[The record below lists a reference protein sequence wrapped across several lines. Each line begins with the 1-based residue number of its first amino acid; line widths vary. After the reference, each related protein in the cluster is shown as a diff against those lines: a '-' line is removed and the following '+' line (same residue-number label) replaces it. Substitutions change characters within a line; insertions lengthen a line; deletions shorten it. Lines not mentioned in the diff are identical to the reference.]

1 MKRKGNATLIGAFV
15 VAGLVLVIAAVIV
28 AGGGKFFVRK
38 ERVVMHFSGSIYGLQ
53 VGAPVVFRG
62 VRLGTVSS
70 VGLVY
75 DPTVDDFMIPVQ
87 ADLEPDAIRNLGGL
101 LETAGRNE
109 DDPILPALVSRGLRA
124 QLTMQSLLTGQLY
137 VDLDLR
143 PEKPGVLRSPNVSQ
157 RAMEIPTTSTAIQNL
172 KNQIDGM
179 DLRRLMDDVSAIAS
193 SARAVVAGPQ
203 LKATLD
209 NVMAITADLRRLA
222 DQLQGRI
229 GPLADSAGATLNDA
243 RRAADKVSSAA
254 DGVKSSAARIG
265 ATADSAGRLLA
276 PDSKLVLSI
285 ERAAEQLGQAATAL
299 AQQAGESGVVD
310 EAGQA
315 MQDVSRAA
323 RSVREL
329 AETLKRQPDALL
341 RGRRGNE
348 AGAAVPPAQALPPA
362 PGPAPAPAPPTEA
375 PR

>member
-1 MKRKGNATLIGAFV
+1 MKRRGNATLIGTFV
-15 VAGLVLVIAAVIV
+15 VIGLVLVIAAVIV

-62 VRLGTVSS
+62 VRLGTVSAI
-70 VGLVY
+70 GLVY
-75 DPTVDDFMIPVQ
+75 DRTADDFMIPVY

-109 DDPILPALVSRGLRA
+109 KDPILPALVSRGLRA

-143 PEKPGVLRSPNVSQ
+143 PQKPGVLRSPNVEQ
-157 RAMEIPTTSTAIQNL
+157 RGMEIPTTATAIQNL

-179 DLRRLMDDVSAIAS
+179 DLRRLIDDVSAIAS

-209 NVMAITADLRRLA
+209 NVVAITADLRRMA
-222 DQLQGRI
+222 DTLQARI
-229 GPLADSAGATLNDA
+229 GPLADRASTTLDDA
-243 RRAADKVSSAA
+243 RRAADKVGSAA
-254 DGVKSSAARIG
+254 DGVKSTAARLG
-265 ATADSAGRLLA
+265 RTSDQASRLLA
-276 PDSKLVLSI
+276 PDSKLVVSI
-285 ERAAEQLGQAATAL
+285 ERAAEQLSQAATSL
-299 AQQAGESGVVD
+299 NQQAGESGVLD

-341 RGRRGNE
+341 RGRRGTE
-348 AGAAVPPAQALPPA
+348 GTGAVPPAQPL
-362 PGPAPAPAPPTEA
+362 PAPPMEA

>member
-1 MKRKGNATLIGAFV
+1 MKKRGNATLIGGFV
-15 VAGLVLVIAAVIV
+15 VLGIVLVIGAVIA

-70 VGLVY
+70 IGLVY
-75 DPTVDDFMIPVQ
+75 DRETDDFKIPVF
-87 ADLEPDAIRNLGGL
+87 ADLEPDAIRGLGGL
-101 LETAGRNE
+101 LETEGR
-109 DDPILPALVSRGLRA
+109 DKDAPIVPALVSRGLRA

-143 PEKPGVLRSPNVSQ
+143 PQKPAQLRSPDSQ
-157 RAMEIPTTSTAIQNL
+157 QRDMEIPTTSTAIQNL

-179 DLRRLMDDVSAIAS
+179 DVRRLIEDVSAIAS
-193 SARAVVAGPQ
+193 SARAVVGGPQ
-203 LKATLD
+203 LKQTLD
-209 NVMAITADLRRLA
+209 NVVGITADLRKLA
-222 DQLQGRI
+222 GQLEARI
-229 GPLADSAGATLNDA
+229 GPLADNASVTLDDA
-243 RRAADKVSSAA
+243 RRAADKVGSAA
-254 DGVKSSAARIG
+254 DGVK
-265 ATADSAGRLLA
+265 ATADRLGSTAEKADRLLA
-276 PDSKLVLSI
+276 PDSRLVTSI
-285 ERAAEQLGQAATAL
+285 QRAADQLAQAATAL
-299 AQQAGESGVVD
+299 SQQAGDEAGVVH

-341 RGRRGNE
+341 RGRRGDS
-348 AGAAVPPAQALPPA
+348 GAAAAPPPASSAVPM
-362 PGPAPAPAPPTEA
+362 EA
-375 PR
+375 TR

>member
-1 MKRKGNATLIGAFV
+1 MKRRANATLIGAFV
-15 VAGLVLVIAAVIV
+15 VLGLALVIAAVIV
-28 AGGGKFFVRK
+28 AGGGKLFVRK

-62 VRLGTVSS
+62 VRLGTVSAI
-70 VGLVY
+70 GLVY
-75 DPTVDDFMIPVQ
+75 DRAADDFMIPVH

-101 LETAGRNE
+101 LETVGRNE
-109 DDPILPALVSRGLRA
+109 DDPILPALVSRGLKA

-143 PEKPGVLRSPNVSQ
+143 PQKPGVLRSPSVAQ

-179 DLRRLMDDVSAIAS
+179 DLRRLIDDVSAIAS

-209 NVMAITADLRRLA
+209 NVVAITGDLRRMA
-222 DQLQGRI
+222 DQLQARI
-229 GPLADSAGATLNDA
+229 GPLADNAGVTLSDA
-243 RRAADKVSSAA
+243 RRAADKVASAA
-254 DGVKSSAARIG
+254 DGVRSAASRMG
-265 ATADSAGRLLA
+265 AAADSAGRLLA

-285 ERAAEQLGQAATAL
+285 ERAAEQLAQAAASL

-341 RGRRGNE
+341 RGRRGGGD
-348 AGAAVPPAQALPPA
+348 AAAVPPAQPLPAAPA
-362 PGPAPAPAPPTEA
+362 PGASAPPTETA
-375 PR
+375 R